1 MNKNKYELL
10 LLILEEEKA
19 ILSSTD
25 STKQLKRLAE
35 IHEIKKGFYPCE
47 VEAVHEFLKENPETD
62 LIKKKYAEYCQLQSD
77 RKRKRI
83 KEYLKRLNDELI
95 RSQKSKRLRQEKQ
108 EDELLNFILW
118 CIFSRDSTLIYMITE
133 DLFLSSVMAMIAG
146 DKQNTFRRT
155 I

>member
-1 MNKNKYELL
+1 MKNSKYELL
-10 LLILEEEKA
+10 LFILEEEKT

-25 STKQLKRLAE
+25 STKQSERLAE

-47 VEAVHEFLKENPETD
+47 VEAVYEFLKESPDTD

-83 KEYLKRLNDELI
+83 KEYLKRLNDELT
-95 RSQKSKRLRQEKQ
+95 RSQKSKRLQQEKQ

-118 CIFSRDSTLIYMITE
+118 CIFSRDRTLIYMITE
-133 DLFLSSVMAMIAG
+133 DLFLSSVMAMIAD
-146 DKQNTFRRT
+146 DKENTIRIR